1 MKKTNVSW
9 IPAFGSHGI
18 LATLIAFAFFLHAT
32 GMRYTGVPGSQPLL
46 QIAEWILMAS
56 LGLGLVIALPMWFV
70 LILESSFRPSI
81 GAALSQIGI
90 YLLGLG
96 LTYGFLKWDP
106 WHTISWWF
114 D

>member
-18 LATLIAFAFFLHAT
+18 LVTVIAFAFFLHAT
-32 GMRYTGVPGSQPLL
+32 GMPYEGLPGTQPPLK
-46 QIAEWILMAS
+46 IAEWILMAV
-56 LGLGLVIALPMWFV
+56 LGFGSIIAVPVWLV
-70 LILESSFRPSI
+70 LISASSFRPRL
-81 GAALSQIGI
+81 GAALSQMGV

-96 LTYGFLKWDP
+96 FTYGFVWWDP
-106 WHTISWWF
+106 WHTISWWV

>member
-1 MKKTNVSW
+1 MKKTTVSW

-18 LATLIAFAFFLHAT
+18 LVTVIAFAFNLHAT
-32 GMRYTGVPGSQPLL
+32 RMPYTGLPGTQPGLQLVEWFLISSLLIGSIIAVPV
-46 QIAEWILMAS
+46 WI
-56 LGLGLVIALPMWFV
+56 I
-70 LILESSFRPSI
+70 LICLSSFRPSL
-81 GAALSQIGI
+81 GAAMSQMSI

-96 LTYGFLKWDP
+96 LTYGFLLWDP